1 MGIRYFNNGK
11 EVEQESIEWYKE
23 FVIKSWNIDELEAEL
38 MPQLHEE
45 LNMYKAC
52 KELVDELNESKL
64 GEDDVIGFSI
74 ELIERALD
82 TRWESWQKF
91 WDEYLEEIDNGRCLE
106 WIELMRINPKAKE
119 LITKWLFNI
128 L

>member
-1 MGIRYFNNGK
+1 MTTKTMVNGK
-11 EVEQESIEWYKE
+11 EIEQESVEWFKD
-23 FVIKSWNIDELEAEL
+23 FILKRWNIDELEEKVL
-38 MPQLHEE
+38 PQLNEG
-45 LNMYKAC
+45 LNMHTAC
-52 KELVDELNESKL
+52 KELIDELNESKL

-74 ELIERALD
+74 ELFERAMD
-82 TRWESWQKF
+82 ARWESWQKF
-91 WDEYLEEIDNGRCLE
+91 WDDYLEEIDNGRCLE